1 MMLSARKTCFSL
13 LICLFSLL
21 FFSAGQGMSDSNAGL
36 DAIFQEGKKEFFKEL
51 RYKFGLH
58 PLKFSLVLESI
69 QRIENAETEIPFLYE
84 NLINIT
90 YLEDRPHFRELLD
103 SKSQESRSRFREEF
117 LKLSR
122 DTAGL
127 FVESLFQDKSA
138 EGTGGRVIPSSGKS
152 RLDLVL
158 ASFQECDHSGNRY
171 NEEELFDVRSSEL
184 LRLWGFEVTRFREAH
199 RFSRG
204 RGVRLAVIGSGICE
218 DCDLVTSDR
227 LKLESSFSLIGR
239 KQPPWTQE
247 HKPVID
253 ESGHGSEIASILMA
267 AAPESDIYIYKT
279 LCDLNPVYPFWPAM
293 LSAQAVYK
301 AVDDGANL
309 ILFNSVFADDFAFL
323 KKACEHAYANNVI
336 VVCPNGISASVDP
349 GKAHHFPAHYV
360 TTVAVAGIV
369 PDRTGE
375 PVVWPLS
382 GSSHYSSVAA
392 PAGIFSSRV
401 MKGKK
406 STAAV
411 PDNFTAAALTCGLVA
426 LVSAKIPRSEDDL
439 AGQYVQRIYEIITHS
454 ANPRILG
461 FNNFNPKA
469 GYGLIDAKK
478 SVDEGLQAYFTKMRR
493 IEANFKK
500 RMAERAKREEEAN
513 RKKSEKN

>member
-1 MMLSARKTCFSL
+1 MLSARKTCFSL
-13 LICLFSLL
+13 FICLFSLS
-21 FFSAGQGMSDSNAGL
+21 FFSAGQGAGEARAGL
-36 DAIFQEGKKEFFKEL
+36 DVIFQDGKNEFFKEL

-58 PLKFSLVLESI
+58 PFKFRLLLESI
-69 QRIENAETEIPFLYE
+69 QRIENAEKEIPFLYE

-90 YLEDRPHFRELLD
+90 YLEDQPHFRVLLD

-122 DTAGL
+122 DTAGF
-127 FVESLFQDKSA
+127 FVESLFQDPSA
-138 EGTGGRVIPSSGKS
+138 ESAGGRVVPNSGKS
-152 RLDLVL
+152 SLDLVL
-158 ASFQECDHSGNRY
+158 ASFQECDHSGNRQHS
-171 NEEELFDVRSSEL
+171 EGELSDTRSSEL
-184 LRLWGFEVTRFREAH
+184 LQLWGFEIARFREAH

-204 RGVRLAVIGSGICE
+204 RGVKVAVIGSGICE
-218 DCDLVTSDR
+218 DCDLVKSDR

-247 HKPVID
+247 LRPVID
-253 ESGHGSEIASILMA
+253 ESGYGRDGASILMA

-279 LCDLNPVYPFWPAM
+279 LCDLNPVYPFWPAV

-301 AVDDGANL
+301 AVDDGADV
-309 ILFNSVFADDFAFL
+309 ILFSSVFDDDSAFL

-360 TTVAVAGIV
+360 TTVAVTGIV

-392 PAGIFSSRV
+392 PAGIFSSRGS
-401 MKGKK
+401 KGKK

-426 LVSAKIPRSEDDL
+426 LVSAKIPKSKDDL

-461 FNNFNPKA
+461 FKNFNPKA

-478 SVDEGLQAYFTKMRR
+478 SVDEGLQDYLTKMRR